1 MMTGSHQSREVVRER
16 PDPVWGSGK
25 ASASKQGEDD
35 LQGKLEDKY
44 SQGN

>member
-1 MMTGSHQSREVVRER
+1 MTGSHQYREAGRER

-25 ASASKQGEDD
+25 ASASKQDEDD
-35 LQGKLEDKY
+35 LQGKLEDEY